1 MLAWLVLLLRCLTG
15 SESHALLDSFAWEV
29 FEEAGV
35 LDLELEAAAC
45 LTPQLSVH
53 SRNRDS
59 YFMEDLGVASGSF
72 GRLISQMM
80 SKPSLQKSDLQMLL
94 EHPTVRSIAAL
105 LSLQSAESDSEGEDI
120 PEELNTFQDS
130 LAWEVFEEAGI
141 SDLELEIAA
150 CLAQLSADSWNRD
163 SHFTE
168 DLGVDSVGFGRL
180 ISQARSE
187 SSLQEIDLQMLFEH
201 PTDEVIPGGL
211 NTWQDPLAC
220 EVFEDAGVSDPELE
234 ITACLAPQ
242 LSVDS
247 WHPDSHFLE
256 DLGADSEDFGRMIS
270 QTRSNPSLRKIDLQ
284 MLSEHP
290 TIRSLAACFS
300 LQSAESDSEDEDTP
314 EKLLAWK
321 VFAEAGVSDPELEIA
336 VCLAPQLS
344 VDSLNPDSHF
354 MEDLG
359 ADSEDFGR
367 MISQTR
373 LQEIDLQILSEHPT
387 VRSLAACFPCDQHSQ
402 TPRMRIR

>member
-1 MLAWLVLLLRCLTG
+1 MLAWLVLLLHCLTG
-15 SESHALLDSFAWEV
+15 SESHTLLDSFAWEV

-59 YFMEDLGVASGSF
+59 HFMKDLGVDSGSF

-105 LSLQSAESDSEGEDI
+105 LSLQSAESDCQGEDI
-120 PEELNTFQDS
+120 PEKLNTFQDS
-130 LAWEVFEEAGI
+130 LAWEVFEEAGV

-163 SHFTE
+163 SHFIE
-168 DLGVDSVGFGRL
+168 
-180 ISQARSE
+180 
-187 SSLQEIDLQMLFEH
+187 
-201 PTDEVIPGGL
+201 
-211 NTWQDPLAC
+211 DPLAC
-220 EVFEDAGVSDPELE
+220 EVFKDAGVSDPELE

-247 WHPDSHFLE
+247 WNPDSHFME

-300 LQSAESDSEDEDTP
+300 LQSAESDSEDEDIP
-314 EKLLAWK
+314 EELLPWE

-373 LQEIDLQILSEHPT
+373 SILSLQEIDLQIY
-387 VRSLAACFPCDQHSQ
+387 SLNTQLFDPWQHVFPCDQHSQ
-402 TPRMRIR
+402 TPRMRIRLLPENQTPCWILFFVMQSNIPMSRAWR